1 MIEPAASSDF
11 CPQSVSGL
19 LCLHPAKEGGLS
31 SWASSF
37 AAYNEMTR
45 LYPELAKVGVD
56 VKELLSLEASQGWK
70 ELIFAG
76 IKKNEALL
84 FVLASTSHAYICC
97 LIGTRGRANPSA
109 QNSLHPFPA
118 FCY

>member
-1 MIEPAASSDF
+1 MDVEPAASSDF

-45 LYPELAKVGVD
+45 LYPELAKVGVK
-56 VKELLSLEASQGWK
+56 VKELLSLDANHSG
-70 ELIFAG
+70 G
-76 IKKNEALL
+76 
-84 FVLASTSHAYICC
+84 
-97 LIGTRGRANPSA
+97 GGRYRYQS
-109 QNSLHPFPA
+109 
-118 FCY
+118 

>member
-1 MIEPAASSDF
+1 MDVEPAASSDF

-45 LYPELAKVGVD
+45 LYPELAKVGVK
-56 VKELLSLEASQGWK
+56 VKELLSLDANHCQGGGDTGISPEAKLGTDVS
-70 ELIFAG
+70 
-76 IKKNEALL
+76 
-84 FVLASTSHAYICC
+84 SC
-97 LIGTRGRANPSA
+97 L
-109 QNSLHPFPA
+109 SLNTVFILSPPYFW
-118 FCY
+118 Y